1 MRIKSL
7 LVILCQERDEV
18 PRRGLAE
25 NLMDEDRNI
34 W

>member
-7 LVILCQERDEV
+7 LVILCQEPDEV
-18 PRRGLAE
+18 PRHGLAE